1 MEKTTNLKLN
11 KPTMADFVSESVEKV
26 FGCNFDVID
35 EVVSDIITDLEGK
48 ADGGHTHPE
57 LAPKASP
64 AFTGIPTAP
73 TANGSTSTDQLATT
87 KFVHSIT
94 DKLAGRIQ
102 FIVSLSS
109 GSKLS
114 SLVKDS
120 CTYYI
125 AGNLRSSLADLP
137 GTLSADLGSI
147 GASTT
152 TVFAFVIRPLNLTAV
167 AVYQHLTVIGV
178 TTENGKQM
186 PTKSIEYVRKVNID
200 NNGDSSPIYTP
211 DEWVKTINSVPT
223 AAAGTSDKTVSNT
236 EFVVNAIAQ
245 QAHSFTAADQ
255 LETLTSGE
263 KLTISMGKIM
273 LAITNLISHLANTSN
288 PHGVTLAQLGAA
300 AASHK
305 HSASDITSGTLPASR
320 GGTGKT
326 SLSALATAIFAS
338 PAFTGV
344 PTAPTAESG
353 TSTTQVATTAF
364 VQQESAKDW
373 FFIAE
378 HNGASDNLYSS
389 NTATV
394 SDISQVNN
402 FNNLAITVTYSG
414 TIRIS
419 ALLNYSTTSTRY
431 IYLSVY
437 KNGSLQKTF
446 YNNGNSGA
454 QTQNI
459 NISKGDILT
468 FEYGFVSATSGNPS
482 TGSAR
487 FDLLGVLN
495 KRSSTGLSISES

>member
-26 FGCNFDVID
+26 FGDNLDILDAVISAVQTAQNSHADNKSNPHSVKFDQTIEQLAAGAD
-35 EVVSDIITDLEGK
+35 LNDISDGMFFFRNNTVNAPVTGTGLVLQASPGSGARFQMAVHDMTSTTCIYQRYK
-48 ADGGHTHPE
+48 ATTGWSE
-57 LAPKASP
+57 WKNSYMSP
-64 AFTGIPTAP
+64 AFTGTPTAP
-73 TANGSTSTDQLATT
+73 TAESGTSTTQIATTAFVAAAIAAIQITKEAVGLGNVPNVTTNDQTPTYTAASALAT
-87 KFVHSIT
+87 
-94 DKLAGRIQ
+94 
-102 FIVSLSS
+102 
-109 GSKLS
+109 
-114 SLVKDS
+114 LV
-120 CTYYI
+120 
-125 AGNLRSSLADLP
+125 
-137 GTLSADLGSI
+137 
-147 GASTT
+147 
-152 TVFAFVIRPLNLTAV
+152 
-167 AVYQHLTVIGV
+167 
-178 TTENGKQM
+178 
-186 PTKSIEYVRKVNID
+186 
-200 NNGDSSPIYTP
+200 
-211 DEWVKTINSVPT
+211 
-223 AAAGTSDKTVSNT
+223 
-236 EFVVNAIAQ
+236 
-245 QAHSFTAADQ
+245 
-255 LETLTSGE
+255 SGE
-263 KLTISMGKIM
+263 KLSVSMGKIM

-288 PHGVTLAQLGAA
+288 PHSVTLAQLGAA

-305 HSASDITSGTLPASR
+305 HSASDISSGTLPASR

-353 TSTTQVATTAF
+353 TNTSQVATTAF

-419 ALLNYSTTSTRY
+419 ALLNYTTTSTRY